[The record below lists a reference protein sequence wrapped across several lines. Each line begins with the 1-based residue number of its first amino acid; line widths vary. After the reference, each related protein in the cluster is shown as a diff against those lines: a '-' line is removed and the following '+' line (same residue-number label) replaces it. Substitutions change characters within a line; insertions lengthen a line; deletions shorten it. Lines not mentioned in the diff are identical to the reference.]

1 MGLRVGGHRRLRGA
15 ASRMASMRPSPDV
28 RVAGAVGGPLT
39 VIVTWR
45 LSDLSTRAARISPP
59 QQGAATGRGAEA
71 LVRAVVPWQ
80 PRVGVFLADAG
91 ESKTYARPLRTAP
104 SNRTATGRV
113 VGQAGGRC
121 HRFSRARSQQALS
134 RPNPVRTPLAFAG
147 RVTIML
153 ERAPQVG
160 RRGTIGDRGF
170 PHRARGE
177 EVAGAQGPGAAGICT
192 SPRPPAHGST

>member
-1 MGLRVGGHRRLRGA
+1 MLLDAESVT
-15 ASRMASMRPSPDV
+15 RPIN
-28 RVAGAVGGPLT
+28 GPLT

-71 LVRAVVPWQ
+71 LVRAAVPWQ

-113 VGQAGGRC
+113 VGQAGRPMSSVQPGQVAAGT
-121 HRFSRARSQQALS
+121 FAAKPGTNAAR
-134 RPNPVRTPLAFAG
+134 VR
-147 RVTIML
+147 RSSHNML

>member
-1 MGLRVGGHRRLRGA
+1 MGNRTGGVRPPALGA
-15 ASRMASMRPSPDV
+15 THVPLN
-28 RVAGAVGGPLT
+28 GPLT

-45 LSDLSTRAARISPP
+45 LSDLSTRAARTSPP